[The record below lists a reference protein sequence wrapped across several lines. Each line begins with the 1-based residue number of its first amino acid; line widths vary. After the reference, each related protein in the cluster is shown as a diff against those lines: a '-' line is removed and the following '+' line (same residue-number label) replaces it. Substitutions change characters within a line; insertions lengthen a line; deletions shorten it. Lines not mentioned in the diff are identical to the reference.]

1 MLNYYHQSPRSILV
15 SILGPLAAS
24 PPSYVPSSCYSL
36 LSSGWIHQSPHYHC
50 YPRAASLPGPSSS
63 PQFLSAI
70 TALLL
75 LSSGCLFASAVVS
88 AQLSIYRQHP
98 PLLLLSHPSHR
109 RHLGSPTATLVS
121 SALVAFLLLLLALP
135 SMISIHL

>member
-1 MLNYYHQSPRSILV
+1 MLHYYHQSPRSILV

-50 YPRAASLPGPSSS
+50 YPRAASLPAPSLS
-63 PQFLSAI
+63 PQFSAI
-70 TALLL
+70 AAL

-121 SALVAFLLLLLALP
+121 SALMAFLLLLLALP